1 MYRTLSLAL
10 AAALM
15 TPLSQAMAEVHL
27 NARCEIDSAY
37 DLTVEPSRLRFER
50 SGGSEIVFADG
61 QVRIDGVEQ
70 TLSAADRARVLQFE
84 QEVRRL
90 LPEVRQIAGEA
101 VKIAFT
107 ALQGVITRFSSE
119 ANRAEFERELDGLRA
134 EIDRAIASA
143 HSTRIIEDQR
153 FEQRVQDFAT
163 RLAPRLAGEF
173 AAATVSAALSGD
185 EARASEIE
193 QRAEQLSRDVEAS
206 VEAPAK
212 ALEARVNA
220 LCPRVQALD
229 QIDDAL
235 ELRLPDGQPLRLFE
249 VDQKV

>member
-1 MYRTLSLAL
+1 MYRTLTLAL

-15 TPLSQAMAEVHL
+15 APLSQAMAEVHL

-37 DLTVEPSRLRFER
+37 DLTVETDALRFQR
-50 SGGSEIVFADG
+50 NGGPAIEFADG
-61 QVRIDGVEQ
+61 RVRIDGVEQ
-70 TLSAADRARVLQFE
+70 TISAGDRDRVVQFE

-101 VKIAFT
+101 VEIAFT
-107 ALQGVITRFSSE
+107 ALQGVITSFSSE
-119 ANRAEFERELDGLRA
+119 ANRGEFERELSALRA

-143 HSTRIIEDQR
+143 HSTRIIEDQL
-153 FEQRVQDFAT
+153 FEQRVEEFAT

-173 AAATVSAALSGD
+173 AAAAVSAALSGD

-193 QRAEQLSRDVEAS
+193 QRAEQLSREVEAS

-235 ELRLPDGQPLRLFE
+235 ELRLPDGKPLQLFE
-249 VDQKV
+249 VDQEA